1 MEVKFLTSKTTS
13 PGVLHRVGNRLVS
26 SRPTILVMIIS
37 VVNSL
42 AAQVP
47 IYCPSRMMVTSSEIL
62 RISSILWEMYTMETP
77 FARSS
82 STMVKSASTSAA
94 VREEVGSSRIRT
106 LQSAE
111 TALAIS
117 TSCICD
123 TDRVFSL
130 ARGS

>member
-1 MEVKFLTSKTTS
+1 MMEVKFLTSKTTS

-82 STMVKSASTSAA
+82 STMVKSASTSCSGERRGGL
-94 VREEVGSSRIRT
+94 VQNQDLT
-106 LQSAE
+106 
-111 TALAIS
+111 
-117 TSCICD
+117 ICGNCLGD
-123 TDRVFSL
+123 FHQLHLRH
-130 ARGS
+130 G